1 MALCILVLSSRGT
14 DWIMDSKNVDDAEVF
29 KEAQAKQQLL
39 EKQQLGIIEGFKIS

>member
-39 EKQQLGIIEGFKIS
+39 ENNNSGLLRF